1 MQSAFLIGVG
11 SVKRHSHVRSLS
23 PLSSLRRMIHSILSD
38 KPTRLFIVLGGF
50 FVANALLAEMIGVKL
65 FQLEHVLGITKADFS
80 LLGQEHLSFVLSVGV
95 LPWPIVFIMTDVIND
110 YYGVRGVRFLT
121 LLTAGLI
128 AFGFVVMY
136 LAIHMP
142 PDLGWWSTSSADT
155 GVPDMQ
161 AAFQAIFGQGMNIIV
176 GSLAAFVLGQL
187 VDALSFRWLKRLTG
201 DRRIW
206 LRATGS
212 TVISQAIDSFVVTY
226 VAFWLFRD
234 MTFAMAT
241 ALAMTAYAY
250 KFIVAIVSTPMIYVV
265 HAGVERYVGKEKAAA
280 MRAAALFRPDEQ

>member
-1 MQSAFLIGVG
+1 
-11 SVKRHSHVRSLS
+11 
-23 PLSSLRRMIHSILSD
+23 
-38 KPTRLFIVLGGF
+38 
-50 FVANALLAEMIGVKL
+50 
-65 FQLEHVLGITKADFS
+65 
-80 LLGQEHLSFVLSVGV
+80 
-95 LPWPIVFIMTDVIND
+95 MTDVIND

-250 KFIVAIVSTPMIYVV
+250 KFIVAIVSVFTMTLAEMKVAKAEKWFRRMQLVSSGAFSIG
-265 HAGVERYVGKEKAAA
+265 HGGNDRERC
-280 MRAAALFRPDEQ
+280 D